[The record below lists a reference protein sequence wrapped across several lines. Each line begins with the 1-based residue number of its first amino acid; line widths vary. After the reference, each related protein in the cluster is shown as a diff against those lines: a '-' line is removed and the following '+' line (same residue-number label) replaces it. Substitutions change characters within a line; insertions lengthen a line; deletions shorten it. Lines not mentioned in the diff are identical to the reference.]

1 MQLIHISI
9 VRPPFQ
15 DIMQEI
21 EARQTLVS
29 TVQHQGEALLRGV
42 STRESE
48 ELGKHFRQMQDAQRH
63 LMELAEEKRHLLLK
77 AVSDRQDLGR
87 RLERVSKWLS
97 DKHLADSST
106 KFPFSSQDTRKAL
119 ETLKVGNGYGVFVFT
134 VYFVLRY
141 FV

>member
-1 MQLIHISI
+1 MQLIHVSI

-63 LMELAEEKRHLLLK
+63 LVELAEEKRHLLLK

-97 DKHLADSST
+97 DKQLADSST

-119 ETLKVGNGYGVFVFT
+119 ETLKVGNGYGAFVLT
-134 VYFVLRY
+134 VYLVLCY